1 LLEQEGQEREEVGP
15 DRGLNLGANRLQVH
29 STIKEVI
36 DVVIHA
42 IQIPHDEDRPLYK
55 VEVNGLSSMQAAV
68 GGLIQAIDLGPLHA
82 TFFVNEEGK
91 LEQQPINRRAT
102 LMWWL
107 LFPSARHM
115 DVIVGEALMVGH
127 PDEQGNS
134 TDVPEAVTKLLF
146 ETKSYKAEFQ
156 TYDDANK
163 FNGNRMRFED
173 YFVAANYALGKAES
187 WSAVQRCR
195 VVPAEN

>member
-1 LLEQEGQEREEVGP
+1 M
-15 DRGLNLGANRLQVH
+15 
-29 STIKEVI
+29 
-36 DVVIHA
+36 IHA
-42 IQIPHDEDRPLYK
+42 IQIPVEEERPLYK
-55 VEVNGLSSMQAAV
+55 VAIDGLSGLQAGV
-68 GGLIQAIDLGPLHA
+68 GGYVQAIDLGPLKA

-91 LEQQPINRRAT
+91 LEKRPINRRAT

-115 DVIVGEALMVGH
+115 DVIVGDAILVGE
-127 PDEQGNS
+127 PDEDGNT
-134 TDVPEAVTKLLF
+134 TDVPQEVVDLLF
-146 ETKSYKAEFQ
+146 GKKQLKAEFQ

-163 FNGNRMRFED
+163 FNGNRMRFDD

-195 VVPAEN
+195 VVVAED

>member
-1 LLEQEGQEREEVGP
+1 MVRVLL
-15 DRGLNLGANRLQVH
+15 
-29 STIKEVI
+29 
-36 DVVIHA
+36 HA
-42 IQIPHDEDRPLYK
+42 ILIPTDEERPLYK
-55 VEVNGLSSMQAAV
+55 TAIDGLSGLQDAV
-68 GGLIQAIDLGPLHA
+68 GGLIQAVDLGPLNA

-91 LEQQPINRRAT
+91 LQQQPINRRAT

-115 DVIVGEALMVGH
+115 DVIVGDAVMVGH
-127 PDEQGNS
+127 PDEDGNS

-163 FNGNRMRFED
+163 FNGNLMRFED

-187 WSAVQRCR
+187 WTAVQRCR
-195 VVPAEN
+195 VVPAED